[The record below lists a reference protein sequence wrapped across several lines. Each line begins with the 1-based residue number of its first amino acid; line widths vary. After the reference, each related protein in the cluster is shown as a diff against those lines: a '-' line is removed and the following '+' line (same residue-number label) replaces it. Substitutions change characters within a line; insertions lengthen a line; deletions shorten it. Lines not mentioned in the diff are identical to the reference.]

1 MHLIYNEVFKVTE
14 MGYREKQYEEMKS
27 DRKVRQDLTKEE
39 RGAV

>member
-1 MHLIYNEVFKVTE
+1 MIYNEVFKVAE